1 MQRMWWSRMD
11 RKFILDTSRFIYQNR
26 EQKMKKFEM
35 ILQIR
40 NVISNHKLS
49 KMEMICKIYKII
61 NEAN

>member
-1 MQRMWWSRMD
+1 
-11 RKFILDTSRFIYQNR
+11 
-26 EQKMKKFEM
+26 MKKFEM